1 MPSVGMTI
9 KAPARAMI
17 AVPAKAA
24 TRNYPQ
30 MSQMSQMSQM
40 KKVYP
45 TTMTSTIPVFS

>member
-1 MPSVGMTI
+1 MPPAGMTI

-30 MSQMSQMSQM
+30 MSQM